1 MLGFTERYVFSVDV
15 KIRISKP
22 AGRSIGHYV
31 NKNIALAKQIIF
43 LNI

>member
-1 MLGFTERYVFSVDV
+1 MFDFMDRYVFSVGV

-22 AGRSIGHYV
+22 AGRSIEHYV
-31 NKNIALAKQIIF
+31 NKNIARAKQIIF

>member
-1 MLGFTERYVFSVDV
+1 MFSFMKRYVFSVGV
-15 KIRISKP
+15 KVHILKP
-22 AGRSIGHYV
+22 AGQSIGHYV